1 MKTQALIA
9 AVAGTLSSDALAA
22 EVAKGMVALRHRP
35 SSGEP
40 SVRVIDVQLCKYTF
54 FKNPLSVFPDI

>member
-1 MKTQALIA
+1 MQTGEYHFVTESKNALF
-9 AVAGTLSSDALAA
+9 TDD
-22 EVAKGMVALRHRP
+22 EVAKGMAALRHSP